1 VTDYAIHLEDVT
13 KRFGDKQAL
22 QGVTFSMPAGTVLG
36 VLGPNG
42 AGKTTTI
49 NVLSTLIRPT
59 SGRATVAGFDVVR
72 QAADVRKHIGLTGQ
86 YAAVDAMLTGR
97 ENLILFA
104 ELNGLSRAKA
114 RARADE
120 LLSTLRLTDAAD
132 RRVGTYSGGM
142 RRRADIACGLV
153 AAPAVVFLDEP
164 TTGLDPRSRREVWD
178 LVGSLTAAGT
188 SVLLTTQYLE
198 EADALSDSI
207 VVIDHGRVIA
217 EGTADELKHRVG
229 ATVCQ
234 VTPVRPADGPRM
246 AAALADI
253 AVAGANLAADPD
265 TGALSLPAPDG
276 LVTLG
281 AVFRRVET
289 LDIEIADIAL
299 RKPSLDEV
307 FFELTGSPA

>member
-1 VTDYAIHLEDVT
+1 MSEYAIQLEDVT

-22 QGVTFSMPAGTVLG
+22 RGVTFAMPAGTVLG

-59 SGRATVAGFDVVR
+59 SGRARVAGFDVLTH
-72 QAADVRKHIGLTGQ
+72 AAEVRKHIGLTGQ
-86 YAAVDAMLTGR
+86 YAAIDEMLTGR
-97 ENLILFA
+97 ENLILFG
-104 ELNGLSRAKA
+104 ELNGLPRAKA
-114 RARADE
+114 HARADE
-120 LLSTLRLTDAAD
+120 LLSAFSLTEAAG
-132 RRVGTYSGGM
+132 RRVSTYSGGM

-178 LVGSLTAAGT
+178 LVGSLTGQGT

-229 ATVCQ
+229 GSVCQ
-234 VTPVRPADGPRM
+234 VTPVHPGDGPRI

-253 AVAGANLAADPD
+253 AHTEADPD
-265 TGALSLPAPDG
+265 TGTLSIPAPDG
-276 LVTLG
+276 LATLSD
-281 AVFRRVET
+281 VFRRVET
-289 LDIEIADIAL
+289 LEIEIADIAL

-307 FFELTGSPA
+307 FFELTGAPT

>member
-1 VTDYAIHLEDVT
+1 MSEYAIQVEDVT
-13 KRFGDKQAL
+13 KQFGDKRAL
-22 QGVTFSMPAGTVLG
+22 NGVTFSMAAGTVLG

-49 NVLSTLIRPT
+49 NVLATLVRPT
-59 SGRATVAGFDVVR
+59 SGHARVAGFDVVTH
-72 QAADVRKHIGLTGQ
+72 AADVRKSIGLTGQ
-86 YAAVDAMLTGR
+86 YAAIDEMLTGR
-97 ENLILFA
+97 ENLILFG
-104 ELNGLSRAKA
+104 ELNGLSRARA
-114 RARADE
+114 HARADE
-120 LLSTLRLTDAAD
+120 LLTAFSLTDAAG
-132 RRVGTYSGGM
+132 RRVSTYSGGM

-178 LVGSLTAAGT
+178 LVGALAGQGT
-188 SVLLTTQYLE
+188 SVLLTTQYLD

-217 EGTADELKHRVG
+217 EGTADELKQRVG
-229 ATVCQ
+229 GSFCQ
-234 VTPVRPADGPRM
+234 VTPAHAADGPRI

-253 AVAGANLAADPD
+253 AAGPGELSADPD
-265 TGALSLPAPDG
+265 TGTLSVPAPNG
-276 LVTLG
+276 LATLSE
-281 AVFRRVET
+281 VFRRVET

-307 FFELTGSPA
+307 FFELTGSPT